1 MPLLPP
7 PLRRLGGALLLAS
20 FAAGCAG
27 SSATVSPAPSDV
39 AKSFRLPENEA
50 WNRAVAAGT
59 RTATGEPGPRYWQQW
74 ADYRLE
80 AELNPVA
87 KRLTGRGT
95 VTYFNRSP
103 DTLRVVWV
111 HLYENLYAPD
121 TRKNTDV
128 PWALEGIALT
138 RVAAQGR
145 DLAPGDGKSPGYVV
159 QGTVMRIDLPRPIV
173 PGGTADFA
181 FAWGLRVPPDG
192 APRGGQDGDAYMI
205 NYWYPQIAVYDDVSG
220 WQVDQY
226 YGNAEFYMGYGD
238 YDVSLT
244 LPAGWLVS
252 ATGELQNAPEVLTA
266 QTRDRLAAAAH
277 APAVVHVVT
286 EADRGAGRATQP
298 GTGGKLTWHFRA
310 TNVRDVAWGAS
321 ANYLWDAAPAAVGDR
336 DGDGTPDTTLVEAFW
351 RPEQRKNHWDR
362 SALYAQHSVQFLS
375 RYLWP
380 YPYSH
385 MATMDGPRSCGG
397 MEYPMM
403 TCIGG
408 DWDTTEMYEVTVHE
422 IGHMWF
428 PMQVGSDEK
437 RYAWMDEGLTQFD
450 QSQAMADFFPG
461 FDDEAR
467 NREHYLQLAQVGG
480 EVELMR
486 HGDRYPTY
494 LTYGVATYYKTA
506 TILVALRAVLG
517 KETFERAYREY
528 GRRWL
533 GKHPDPW
540 DFWHTFE
547 NVSGRDLT
555 WFWRTWFYE
564 TWTLDQAI
572 DTVVVTG
579 DSVDVV
585 VGNRGRAPMPV
596 LLAITREG
604 GRVDRVTLPVE
615 AWFGGAKRQT
625 LRVSNNPAVTKVV
638 IDPGQEFPDLDRSN
652 QAWPR

>member
-1 MPLLPP
+1 
-7 PLRRLGGALLLAS
+7 
-20 FAAGCAG
+20 
-27 SSATVSPAPSDV
+27 
-39 AKSFRLPENEA
+39 
-50 WNRAVAAGT
+50 VAAGT
-59 RTATGEPGPRYWQQW
+59 RTTTGEPGPRYWQQW

-103 DTLRVVWV
+103 DTLHAVWV
-111 HLYENLYAPD
+111 HLYQNLYAPD

-145 DLAPGDGKSPGYVV
+145 DLAPGDGKTPGYVV
-159 QGTVMRIDLPRPIV
+159 RGTVMRIDLPRPIA

-181 FAWGLRVPPDG
+181 FAWGLRVPPEG
-192 APRGGQDGDAYMI
+192 APRGGQDGDAYFI
-205 NYWYPQIAVYDDVSG
+205 NYWYPQIAVYDDLSG

-252 ATGELQNAPEVLTA
+252 ATGELQNAPEVLTVR
-266 QTRDRLAAAAH
+266 TRDRLAAAAH
-277 APAVVHVVT
+277 SRAVVHIVT
-286 EADRGAGRATQP
+286 EADRGAGRATQR
-298 GTGGKLTWHFRA
+298 GAEGKLTWHFRA
-310 TNVRDVAWGAS
+310 KGVRDVAWGAS
-321 ANYLWDAAPAAVGDR
+321 ADYLWDAAPAAVGDR
-336 DGDGTPDTTLVEAFW
+336 DGDGSPDTTRVEAFW
-351 RPEQRKNHWDR
+351 RPEQRKNHWDQ
-362 SALYAQHSVQFLS
+362 SARYAQHSVQFLS
-375 RYLWP
+375 GYLWP

-385 MATMDGPRSCGG
+385 MTTMDGPRSCGG

-408 DWDTTEMYEVTVHE
+408 DWDTTGMYEVTVHE

-450 QSQAMADFFPG
+450 QSQAMPDFFPG

-467 NREHYLQLAQVGG
+467 NRDHYLQLAEVGG

-486 HGDRYPTY
+486 HGDRYPSY

-506 TILVALRAVLG
+506 TILVALRAVVG

-533 GKHPDPW
+533 GKHPAPW

-547 NVSGRDLT
+547 SVSGRDLT
-555 WFWRTWFYE
+555 WFWRSWFYE

-572 DTVVVTG
+572 DTVMVTG

-596 LLAITREG
+596 LLAVTREG

-625 LRVSNNPAVTKVV
+625 LRVSNSPAVTKVE
-638 IDPGQEFPDLDRSN
+638 IDPGEEFPDLNRAN
-652 QAWPR
+652 QVWPR